1 MIYYDIIGYISII
14 FSILAFL
21 AKDKESMRRNGLI
34 SAFLFGI
41 SIYGYNGYNGL
52 FVSSIS
58 VFVKLLSLKYDEDKL
73 FSLKV
78 IAIPLAVIFYFMFNT
93 EGMYGL
99 LPAIS
104 LVFII
109 LADIQKDLIKMKII
123 YYGSAFAWLLY
134 AISINSLPAIIYDVV
149 GIIALTYSIVKIRR
163 EIN

>member
-1 MIYYDIIGYISII
+1 MFYYDLIGYISIF

-21 AKDKESMRRNGLI
+21 AKDKKSMRTNGLI

-52 FVSSIS
+52 FVSAVS
-58 VFVKLLSLKYDEDKL
+58 VFVKLLSLKYNEDKL

-78 IAIPLAVIFYFMFNT
+78 IAIPAAIIFYFIFNT
-93 EGMYGL
+93 EGLYGL

-109 LADIQKDLIKMKII
+109 LADIQKDLLKMKII
-123 YYGSAFAWLLY
+123 YYGSAFAWLFY
-134 AISINSLPAIIYDVV
+134 AISINSTPAIIYDVI
-149 GIIALTYSIVKIRR
+149 GIFALTYSILKIKKG
-163 EIN
+163 